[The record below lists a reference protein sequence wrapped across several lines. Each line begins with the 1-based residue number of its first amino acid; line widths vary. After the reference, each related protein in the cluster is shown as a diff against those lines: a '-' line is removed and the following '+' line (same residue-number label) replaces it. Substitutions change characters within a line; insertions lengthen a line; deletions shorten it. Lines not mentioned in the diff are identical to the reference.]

1 MPNNLNITHAFY
13 THPKILVTALNGP
26 AVGLSAALIALSD
39 FVYAA
44 PHAFLLT
51 PFTSLGL
58 VAEGGASRAFVQ
70 RMGSSK
76 ANEALI
82 MSKKM
87 TAHEMVQVGF
97 VNRIFDTPPKESD
110 RFLAR
115 VLEEVEE
122 WLGDHVNGE
131 SMMRVKALIRRPE
144 RELLDGQTV
153 AEVMGGWD
161 RMASGIPMEEFR
173 KLATGERKHKL

>member
-1 MPNNLNITHAFY
+1 
-13 THPKILVTALNGP
+13 
-26 AVGLSAALIALSD
+26 
-39 FVYAA
+39 
-44 PHAFLLT
+44 
-51 PFTSLGL
+51 
-58 VAEGGASRAFVQ
+58 
-70 RMGSSK
+70 
-76 ANEALI
+76 